1 MKKNLLLVITLLTAG
16 LVGQSLE
23 ASQKVV
29 GLFGWLNLTTN
40 PLDASNSN
48 YIYNYNLNNGYVS
61 VYLIPDFN
69 QDYIIQPFN

>member
-48 YIYNYNLNNGYVS
+48 YIYNYNLNNGCVS